1 MLALTNIALRRG
13 PKVLIENATFQ
24 IHAGQRMGVIG
35 ANGCGKSSLFAMI
48 MGKLEPDDGELAV
61 DPRYVIAHVAQES
74 PHGSNSAV
82 DYVMDG
88 DRELREVQ
96 AAIADGEADA
106 DKPDLHLL
114 YERLEAIDG
123 FTAESRASR
132 LLHGL
137 GFSSDDYAKSVKKFS
152 GGWRMRLNLARALMC
167 RSDILLLDEPTN
179 HLDLPAILW
188 LERWLQRYEGILL
201 VVSHD
206 RDFLDQICT
215 RIAHIEHRQINL
227 FTGNY
232 SQFEALRAEQ
242 LAQQQ
247 AMYVRQQ
254 KEIKHI
260 QSYVDRFRYKAS
272 KARQAQSRIKMLE
285 RMEQIAPAHVDSPF
299 RFHFIEPR
307 KQPQHLL
314 GLIDAAVGYGDDV
327 ILDKIDLNLSAGD
340 RVGLLGVNGAGKS
353 TLVKALATG
362 GTLLKGERLLSKD
375 TNIGYFA
382 QHQLELLQPERSPID
397 HLRDYA
403 PDDREQDH
411 RKYLGR
417 FGFSGE
423 RIFEPVAPFSGGEK
437 ARLVLALMI
446 RQGPNLLL
454 LDEPTNHLDL
464 EMRQALSVALI
475 EYTGALVVI
484 SHDRHLLRSVCDELL
499 IVHDGIVDRFNRS
512 LDDYP
517 AWLREQEEKAEQ
529 TTTRKQDSSAR
540 SVNKKQQRQE
550 QAQRRQR
557 LKPLHDKVKDV
568 EKRLAAHR
576 AELAELEA
584 RLSDESIYSDP
595 ERKDEMTQLVQSQAA
610 AKSAIETLEWEWL
623 EASEKLERA
632 RGSGFQPR

>member
-1 MLALTNIALRRG
+1 MYYRAMLALTNVSLRRG
-13 PKVLIENATFQ
+13 RKVLIENASFQ

-35 ANGCGKSSLFAMI
+35 ANGSGKSSLFAMLL
-48 MGKLEPDDGELAV
+48 GELEPDDGDVAL
-61 DPRYVIAHVAQES
+61 DPKDEVAHVAQES
-74 PHGSNSAV
+74 PHSSGSAV

-88 DRELREVQ
+88 DRELRAVQ
-96 AAIADGEADA
+96 AAIAEGEADA

-114 YERLEAIDG
+114 YERMEAIDG

-137 GFSSDDYAKSVKKFS
+137 GFSADEYGKAVKAFS

-188 LERWLQRYEGILL
+188 LERWLRRYEGILL

-206 RDFLDQICT
+206 RDFLDQVCT
-215 RIAHIEHRQINL
+215 RVAHIENETISL

-232 SQFEALRAEQ
+232 SQFETLRAEQ

-247 AMYVRQQ
+247 AMYSRQQ

-272 KARQAQSRIKMLE
+272 KARQAQSRLKMLE
-285 RMEQIAPAHVDSPF
+285 RMEKIAPAHVDSPF
-299 RFHFIEPR
+299 RFHFMEPK

-314 GLIDAAVGYGDDV
+314 GLSDAAVGYGDDV
-327 ILDKIDLNLSAGD
+327 ILDNIDLHLSAGD
-340 RVGLLGVNGAGKS
+340 RIGLLGVNGAGKS
-353 TLVKALATG
+353 TLVKGLSTG
-362 GTLLKGERLLSKD
+362 STLLKGERIVSKD
-375 TNIGYFA
+375 TRIGYFA
-382 QHQLELLQPERSPID
+382 QHQLELLRPEESPID
-397 HLRDYA
+397 HLRDFA

-411 RKYLGR
+411 RNYLGR

-499 IVHDGIVDRFNRS
+499 IVHDGVVDRFNRS
-512 LDDYP
+512 LDDYQT
-517 AWLREQEEKAEQ
+517 WLREQEEKTDRATE
-529 TTTRKQDSSAR
+529 KWKDAPAKN
-540 SVNKKQQRQE
+540 VNKKQQRQQ
-550 QAQRRQR
+550 QAQQRQR
-557 LKPLHDKVKDV
+557 LKPLHDKVKKI
-568 EKRLAAHR
+568 EKELASNR
-576 AELAELEA
+576 SRLAELETCLA
-584 RLSDESIYSDP
+584 DESIYADP
-595 ERKDEMTQLVQSQAA
+595 DRKDELTQLIQDQAA
-610 AKSAIETLEWEWL
+610 AKSSIESLEWEWL
-623 EASEKLERA
+623 ESSEELEQA
-632 RGSGFQPR
+632 K

>member
-1 MLALTNIALRRG
+1 MLALTNISLRRG
-13 PKVLIENATFQ
+13 PKVLIEGASLQ

-35 ANGCGKSSLFAMI
+35 ANGCGKSSLFAMLL
-48 MGKLEPDDGELAV
+48 GELEPDDGELV
-61 DPRYVIAHVAQES
+61 LDPRYEIAHVAQES
-74 PHGSNSAV
+74 PHGSGSAV

-88 DRELREVQ
+88 DRELRQVQ
-96 AAIADGEADA
+96 AAIAEGEAAA

-114 YERLEAIDG
+114 YERMEAIDG

-137 GFSSDDYAKSVKKFS
+137 GFSADDYRNPVKTFS

-188 LERWLQRYEGILL
+188 LERWLKRYEGILL

-206 RDFLDQICT
+206 RDFLDEVCT
-215 RIAHIEHRQINL
+215 RIAHIENQAVNL

-232 SQFEALRAEQ
+232 SQFETLRAEQ

-254 KEIKHI
+254 KQIKHI
-260 QSYVDRFRYKAS
+260 RSYVDRFRYKAT

-285 RMEQIAPAHVDSPF
+285 RMEQIAPAHVDSQF

-314 GLIDAAVGYGDDV
+314 GLTDAAVGYGEETVLDD
-327 ILDKIDLNLSAGD
+327 INLQISAGD
-340 RVGLLGVNGAGKS
+340 RIGLLGVNGAGKS
-353 TLVKALATG
+353 TLVKALSTG
-362 GTLLKGERLLSKD
+362 STLLKGERVLSKD
-375 TNIGYFA
+375 TQIGYFA
-382 QHQLELLQPERSPID
+382 QHQLELLRPEQSPID
-397 HLRDYA
+397 HLREYA
-403 PDDREQDH
+403 PDDREQDL
-411 RKYLGR
+411 RNYLGR
-417 FGFSGE
+417 FGFGGE

-475 EYTGALVVI
+475 EYSGALVVI
-484 SHDRHLLRSVCDELL
+484 SHDRHLLKSVCDELL
-499 IVHDGIVDRFNRS
+499 IVHDGIVDRFSRS

-517 AWLREQEEKAEQ
+517 AWLREQEEKFEQAEA
-529 TTTRKQDSSAR
+529 KWKDAPSGN
-540 SVNKKQQRQE
+540 VNRKQQRQE
-550 QAQRRQR
+550 QAQQRQR
-557 LKPLHDKVKDV
+557 LKPLRDRIKSV
-568 EKRLAAHR
+568 EKELAASRARLTELEERLAD
-576 AELAELEA
+576 EA
-584 RLSDESIYSDP
+584 IYADAA
-595 ERKDEMTQLVQSQAA
+595 RKDELVQLVQDQAA
-610 AKSAIETLEWEWL
+610 AKAALESLEWEWL
-623 EASEKLERA
+623 EASDKLEQA
-632 RGSGFQPR
+632 T

>member
-1 MLALTNIALRRG
+1 MLALTNISLRRG
-13 PKVLIENATFQ
+13 RKVLFENASFQ

-35 ANGCGKSSLFAMI
+35 ANGCGKSSLFAMLL
-48 MGKLEPDDGELAV
+48 GELEHDDGELAL
-61 DPRYVIAHVAQES
+61 DPKDEIAHVAQES
-74 PHGSNSAV
+74 PHGDGSAV

-88 DRELREVQ
+88 DRELRAVQ
-96 AAIADGEADA
+96 AAIAEGEADA

-114 YERLEAIDG
+114 YERMEAIDG

-137 GFSSDDYAKSVKKFS
+137 GFSADEYAKPVNAFS
-152 GGWRMRLNLARALMC
+152 GGWRMRLNLSRALMC

-188 LERWLQRYEGILL
+188 LERWLKRYEGILL

-215 RIAHIEHRQINL
+215 RVAHIENETISL

-232 SQFEALRAEQ
+232 SQFETLRAEQ

-247 AMYVRQQ
+247 AMYSRQQ

-260 QSYVDRFRYKAS
+260 QGYVDRFRYKAS
-272 KARQAQSRIKMLE
+272 KARQAQSRLKMLE
-285 RMEQIAPAHVDSPF
+285 RMEKIAPAHVDSPF
-299 RFHFIEPR
+299 RFHFMEPK

-314 GLIDAAVGYGDDV
+314 GLIDATVGYGDDV
-327 ILDKIDLNLSAGD
+327 VLDNVVLNLSAGD
-340 RVGLLGVNGAGKS
+340 RIGLLGVNGAGKS
-353 TLVKALATG
+353 TLVKALSTG
-362 GTLLKGERLLSKD
+362 STLLDGERVLSKD
-375 TNIGYFA
+375 TKIGYFA
-382 QHQLELLQPERSPID
+382 QHQLELLRPEQSPID
-397 HLRDYA
+397 HLRDFA
-403 PDDREQDH
+403 PDDREQEH
-411 RKYLGR
+411 RSYLGR

-499 IVHDGIVDRFNRS
+499 IVHDGVVDRFNRS
-512 LDDYP
+512 LDDYQT
-517 AWLREQEEKAEQ
+517 WLREQEEKAEQ
-529 TTTRKQDSSAR
+529 ATAKWKDSPAK

-550 QAQRRQR
+550 QAQQRQR
-557 LKPLHDKVKDV
+557 LKPLYDKIKDV
-568 EKRLAAHR
+568 EKDLAASR
-576 AELAELEA
+576 LKLTELEA
-584 RLSDESIYSDP
+584 RLTDETIYADP
-595 ERKDEMTQLVQSQAA
+595 SRKDELTQLVQDQAA
-610 AKSAIETLEWEWL
+610 TKSTIESLEWEWL
-623 EASEKLERA
+623 EASEKLEQA
-632 RGSGFQPR
+632 N

>member
-1 MLALTNIALRRG
+1 MRIIAPVMLALTNISLRRG
-13 PKVLIENATFQ
+13 RKVLIENASFQ

-35 ANGCGKSSLFAMI
+35 ANGCGKSSLFAMLL
-48 MGKLEPDDGELAV
+48 GELEPDDGEFAL
-61 DPRYVIAHVAQES
+61 DPKDEIAHVAQES
-74 PHGSNSAV
+74 PHGCGSAV

-88 DRELREVQ
+88 DRELRAVQ
-96 AAIADGEADA
+96 AAIAEGESVA

-114 YERLEAIDG
+114 YERMEAIDG

-137 GFSSDDYAKSVKKFS
+137 GFAAEEYAKPVKAFS

-188 LERWLQRYEGILL
+188 LERWLKRYEGILL
-201 VVSHD
+201 LVSHD

-215 RIAHIEHRQINL
+215 RIAHIENETIHL

-232 SQFEALRAEQ
+232 SQFETLRAEQ

-247 AMYVRQQ
+247 SMYSRQQ

-260 QSYVDRFRYKAS
+260 QSYIDRFRYKAS
-272 KARQAQSRIKMLE
+272 KSRQAQSRLKMLE
-285 RMEQIAPAHVDSPF
+285 RMEKIAPAHVDSPF
-299 RFHFIEPR
+299 RFHFMEPK

-327 ILDKIDLNLSAGD
+327 ILDNIDLNLSAGD
-340 RVGLLGVNGAGKS
+340 RIGLLGVNGAGKS
-353 TLVKALATG
+353 TLVKALSTG
-362 GTLLKGERLLSKD
+362 STLLKGERVLSKD
-375 TNIGYFA
+375 TKIGYFA
-382 QHQLELLQPERSPID
+382 QHQLELLRPEHSPID

-403 PDDREQDH
+403 PGDREQDH
-411 RKYLGR
+411 RNYLGR

-484 SHDRHLLRSVCDELL
+484 SHDRHLLRSICDELL
-499 IVHDGIVDRFNRS
+499 IVHDGMVDRFNRS

-517 AWLREQEEKAEQ
+517 TWLREQEEKADQATAKWKESPA
-529 TTTRKQDSSAR
+529 KSI
-540 SVNKKQQRQE
+540 NKKQQRQQ

-557 LKPLHDKVKDV
+557 LKPLHDNVRAL
-568 EKRLAAHR
+568 EKELASNRLKLTELETRLA
-576 AELAELEA
+576 
-584 RLSDESIYSDP
+584 DESIYADP
-595 ERKDEMTQLVQSQAA
+595 SRKDELTQLVQDHAA
-610 AKSAIETLEWEWL
+610 AKSTIESLEWEWL
-623 EASEKLERA
+623 EASEKLEQA
-632 RGSGFQPR
+632 N

>member
-1 MLALTNIALRRG
+1 MLSLTNIALRRG
-13 PKVLIENATFQ
+13 RKVLIENASFQ
-24 IHAGQRMGVIG
+24 VHAGQRMGVIG
-35 ANGCGKSSLFAMI
+35 ANGCGKSSLFAMLL
-48 MGKLEPDDGELAV
+48 GELEPDDGDLAL
-61 DPRYVIAHVAQES
+61 DAKDVIAHVAQES
-74 PHGSNSAV
+74 PHGSGSAV

-88 DRELREVQ
+88 DPELREIQ
-96 AAIADGEADA
+96 AALANYGDS
-106 DKPDLHLL
+106 DLNSANKVTVTL
-114 YERLEAIDG
+114 YERMETIDG
-123 FTAESRASR
+123 FTADSRASR

-137 GFSSDDYAKSVKKFS
+137 GFSADEYSKPVKEFS

-188 LERWLQRYEGILL
+188 LERWLKRYEGILL
-201 VVSHD
+201 IVSHD
-206 RDFLDQICT
+206 RDFLDQVCT
-215 RIAHIEHRQINL
+215 RIAHIEHEQVHL

-232 SQFEALRAEQ
+232 SQFESLRAEQ

-247 AMYVRQQ
+247 SMFTRQQ

-272 KARQAQSRIKMLE
+272 KARQAQSRLKMLE
-285 RMEQIAPAHVDSPF
+285 RMEHIAPAHVDSPF
-299 RFHFIEPR
+299 RFHFLEPK

-314 GLIDAAVGYGDDV
+314 GLTDASAGYGDDV
-327 ILDKIDLNLSAGD
+327 ILDNINLNLSAGD
-340 RVGLLGVNGAGKS
+340 RIGLLGVNGAGKS
-353 TLVKALATG
+353 TLVKALSTG
-362 GTLLKGERLLSKD
+362 STLLAGERVLSKD
-375 TNIGYFA
+375 TKIGYFA
-382 QHQLELLQPERSPID
+382 QHQLELLRPEHSPID

-411 RKYLGR
+411 RNYLGR
-417 FGFSGE
+417 FGFGGE

-475 EYTGALVVI
+475 EYSGALVVI

-512 LDDYP
+512 IDDYP
-517 AWLREQEEKAEQ
+517 AWLKEQDENAEKIVE
-529 TTTRKQDSSAR
+529 KWQDEPDKP
-540 SVNKKQQRQE
+540 VNKKQQRQE

-557 LKPLHDKVKDV
+557 LKPLYDKIRDV
-568 EKRLAAHR
+568 DKKLANSR
-576 AELAELEA
+576 TQLAKF
-584 RLSDESIYSDP
+584 DECLADETLYTDA
-595 ERKDEMTQLVQSQAA
+595 ERKDELKKLVKDQAA
-610 AKSAIETLEWEWL
+610 VKSEIEALEWDWL
-623 EASEKLERA
+623 EASEELEKA
-632 RGSGFQPR
+632 N

>member
-1 MLALTNIALRRG
+1 MLALTNISLRRG
-13 PKVLIENATFQ
+13 RKVLIEKASFQ
-24 IHAGQRMGVIG
+24 VHAGQRMGVIG
-35 ANGCGKSSLFAMI
+35 ANGCGKSSLFAMFL
-48 MGKLEPDDGELAV
+48 GELEPDDGELAL
-61 DPRYVIAHVAQES
+61 DTKDVIAHVAQES
-74 PHGSNSAV
+74 PHGSGSAV

-88 DRELREVQ
+88 DYELREVQ
-96 AAIADGEADA
+96 TAIAAGEADENQ
-106 DKPDLHLL
+106 PDLHIL
-114 YERLEAIDG
+114 YERMEAIDG
-123 FTAESRASR
+123 FTADSRASR

-137 GFSSDDYAKSVKKFS
+137 GFSADEYQKPVKAFS

-188 LERWLQRYEGILL
+188 LERWLKRYEGILL
-201 VVSHD
+201 IVSHD
-206 RDFLDQICT
+206 RDFLDQVCT
-215 RIAHIEHRQINL
+215 RIAHIEHEEIRL

-232 SQFEALRAEQ
+232 SQFESQRAEQ

-247 AMYVRQQ
+247 AMFTRQQ

-272 KARQAQSRIKMLE
+272 KARQAQSRLKMLE

-299 RFHFIEPR
+299 RFHFIEPK

-314 GLIDAAVGYGDDV
+314 GLTDASVGYGEDV
-327 ILDKIDLNLSAGD
+327 ILDKINLNLSAGD
-340 RVGLLGVNGAGKS
+340 RIGLLGVNGAGKS
-353 TLVKALATG
+353 TLVKALSTG
-362 GTLLKGERLLSKD
+362 STLLTGDRVLSKD
-375 TNIGYFA
+375 TRIGYFA
-382 QHQLELLQPERSPID
+382 QHQLELLRPEHSPID

-411 RKYLGR
+411 RNYLGR

-499 IVHDGIVDRFNRS
+499 IVHDGIVDRFDRS
-512 LDDYP
+512 IDDYP
-517 AWLREQEEKAEQ
+517 AWLKEQEENAEKVAAKWQ
-529 TTTRKQDSSAR
+529 DEPAKQVS
-540 SVNKKQQRQE
+540 KKQQRQE
-550 QAQRRQR
+550 QALRRQR
-557 LKPLHDKVKDV
+557 LKPLYDKVRNIEKDLASNRSQLI
-568 EKRLAAHR
+568 ELDERLA
-576 AELAELEA
+576 
-584 RLSDESIYSDP
+584 DESLYSDTN
-595 ERKDEMTQLVQSQAA
+595 RKDELKQLVKDQAA
-610 AKSAIETLEWEWL
+610 VKAAIEALEWDWL
-623 EASEKLERA
+623 EASEELEKHD
-632 RGSGFQPR
+632 

>member
-1 MLALTNIALRRG
+1 MLALTNISLRRG
-13 PKVLIENATFQ
+13 RKVLIENASFQ
-24 IHAGQRMGVIG
+24 VHAGQRMGVIG
-35 ANGCGKSSLFAMI
+35 ANGCGKSSLFAMFL
-48 MGKLEPDDGELAV
+48 GELEPDDGELV
-61 DPRYVIAHVAQES
+61 LDTKDIIAHVAQES
-74 PHGSNSAV
+74 PHGSGSAV

-88 DRELREVQ
+88 DSELREVQ
-96 AAIADGEADA
+96 AAIAAGEADESQ
-106 DKPDLHLL
+106 PDLHIL
-114 YERLEAIDG
+114 YERMEAIDG
-123 FTAESRASR
+123 FTADSRASR

-137 GFSSDDYAKSVKKFS
+137 GFSADEYQKPVKAFS

-188 LERWLQRYEGILL
+188 LERWLKRYEGILL
-201 VVSHD
+201 IVSHD
-206 RDFLDQICT
+206 RDFLDQVCT
-215 RIAHIEHRQINL
+215 RIAHIEHEEIRL

-232 SQFEALRAEQ
+232 SQFESQRAEQ

-247 AMYVRQQ
+247 AMFTRQQ

-272 KARQAQSRIKMLE
+272 KARQAQSRLKMLE
-285 RMEQIAPAHVDSPF
+285 RMEHIAPAHVDSPF
-299 RFHFIEPR
+299 RFHFIEPKR
-307 KQPQHLL
+307 QPQHLL
-314 GLIDAAVGYGDDV
+314 GLTDASVGYGEDV
-327 ILDKIDLNLSAGD
+327 ILDKINLNLSAGD
-340 RVGLLGVNGAGKS
+340 RIGLLGVNGAGKS
-353 TLVKALATG
+353 TLVKALSTG
-362 GTLLKGERLLSKD
+362 STLLTGDRVLSKD
-375 TNIGYFA
+375 TRIGYFA
-382 QHQLELLQPERSPID
+382 QHQLELLRPDHSPID

-411 RKYLGR
+411 RNYLGR

-512 LDDYP
+512 IDDYP
-517 AWLREQEEKAEQ
+517 AWLKEQEENAEQ
-529 TTTRKQDSSAR
+529 VAAKWQDEPAKQVS
-540 SVNKKQQRQE
+540 KKQQRQE
-550 QAQRRQR
+550 QALRRQR
-557 LKPLHDKVKDV
+557 LKPLYDKVRNV
-568 EKRLAAHR
+568 EKDLASNRSQLVALD
-576 AELAELEA
+576 ECLA
-584 RLSDESIYSDP
+584 DESLYSDAN
-595 ERKDEMTQLVQSQAA
+595 RKDELKQLVKDQAA
-610 AKSAIETLEWEWL
+610 VKARIEALEWDWL
-623 EASEKLERA
+623 EASEELEKHD
-632 RGSGFQPR
+632 

>member
-1 MLALTNIALRRG
+1 MLALTNISLRRG
-13 PKVLIENATFQ
+13 RKVLLESASFQ

-35 ANGCGKSSLFAMI
+35 ANGCGKSSLFAMLL
-48 MGKLEPDDGELAV
+48 GELEPDDGELV
-61 DPRYVIAHVAQES
+61 LDPRHEIAHVAQES
-74 PHGSNSAV
+74 PRGSGSAI

-88 DRELREVQ
+88 DHELRQVQ
-96 AAIADGEADA
+96 AAIAEGEAAA

-114 YERLEAIDG
+114 YERMEAIDG

-137 GFSSDDYAKSVKKFS
+137 GFAADEYAKPVDAFS

-188 LERWLQRYEGILL
+188 LERWLKRYEGILL

-215 RIAHIEHRQINL
+215 RVAHIENETISL

-232 SQFEALRAEQ
+232 SQFETLRAEQ

-247 AMYVRQQ
+247 AMYSRQQ

-272 KARQAQSRIKMLE
+272 KARQAQSRLKMLE
-285 RMEQIAPAHVDSPF
+285 RMEKIAPAHVDSPF
-299 RFHFIEPR
+299 RFHFMEPK

-314 GLIDAAVGYGDDV
+314 GLIDATVGYGDDV
-327 ILDKIDLNLSAGD
+327 ILDNVVVNLSAGD
-340 RVGLLGVNGAGKS
+340 RIGLLGVNGAGKS
-353 TLVKALATG
+353 TLVKALSTG
-362 GTLLKGERLLSKD
+362 STLLNGERVVSKD
-375 TNIGYFA
+375 TKIGYFA
-382 QHQLELLQPERSPID
+382 QHQLELLRPEESPID

-403 PDDREQDH
+403 PSDREQDH
-411 RKYLGR
+411 RNYLGR

-512 LDDYP
+512 LDEYQ
-517 AWLREQEEKAEQ
+517 AWLREQEDKAEQ
-529 TTTRKQDSSAR
+529 ATAKWKEGPAKSL
-540 SVNKKQQRQE
+540 NKKQQRQQ
-550 QAQRRQR
+550 QAQRRQL
-557 LKPLHDKVKDV
+557 LKPLYDKVKVV
-568 EKRLAAHR
+568 EKELASNRSRLTELETRLA
-576 AELAELEA
+576 
-584 RLSDESIYSDP
+584 DESIYADSA
-595 ERKDEMTQLVQSQAA
+595 RKDELTQLVQDQAA
-610 AKSAIETLEWEWL
+610 AKSTIESLEWEWL
-623 EASEKLERA
+623 EASEKLEKA
-632 RGSGFQPR
+632 N

>member
-1 MLALTNIALRRG
+1 MLALSNISLRRG
-13 PKVLIENATFQ
+13 RKVLVEGVSFQ

-35 ANGCGKSSLFAMI
+35 ANGSGKSSLFAMVL
-48 MGKLEPDDGELAV
+48 GELEPDDGEFSL
-61 DPRYVIAHVAQES
+61 DPKDQIAHVAQES
-74 PHGSNSAV
+74 PHSSGSAV

-88 DRELREVQ
+88 DHELRTVQ
-96 AAIADGEADA
+96 AAIAEGEAAA
-106 DKPDLHLL
+106 DHPDLHLL

-137 GFSSDDYAKSVKKFS
+137 GFAADEYAKPVKEFS

-188 LERWLQRYEGILL
+188 LERWLKRYEGILL
-201 VVSHD
+201 LVSHD

-215 RIAHIEHRQINL
+215 RVAHIENETINL

-232 SQFEALRAEQ
+232 SQFETLRAEQ

-247 AMYVRQQ
+247 AMYARQQ
-254 KEIKHI
+254 KQIKHI

-272 KARQAQSRIKMLE
+272 KARQAQSRLKMLE
-285 RMEQIAPAHVDSPF
+285 RMEKIAAAHVDSPF
-299 RFHFIEPR
+299 RFHFIEPQ

-314 GLIDAAVGYGDDV
+314 GLIDASVGYGDEV
-327 ILDKIDLNLSAGD
+327 ILGNIDLNLSAGD
-340 RVGLLGVNGAGKS
+340 RIGLLGVNGAGKS
-353 TLVKALATG
+353 TLVKALSTG
-362 GTLLKGERLLSKD
+362 STLLKGERVLSKD
-375 TNIGYFA
+375 TKIGYFA
-382 QHQLELLQPERSPID
+382 QHQLELLRPEHSPID

-411 RKYLGR
+411 RNYLGR

-512 LDDYP
+512 LDEYP
-517 AWLREQEEKAEQ
+517 AWLREQEKMSEQ
-529 TTTRKQDSSAR
+529 AAAKWQNGPAR
-540 SVNKKQQRQE
+540 TVNKKQQRQE

-557 LKPLHDKVKDV
+557 LKPLYDRVRDV
-568 EKRLAAHR
+568 ET
-576 AELAELEA
+576 ELAENRSRLTELEA
-584 RLSDESIYSDP
+584 RLADESIYLDAS
-595 ERKDEMTQLVQSQAA
+595 RKDELTQLVQDQAA
-610 AKSAIETLEWEWL
+610 AKSAIESLEWEWI
-623 EASEKLERA
+623 EASENLE
-632 RGSGFQPR
+632 QVT

>member
-1 MLALTNIALRRG
+1 MLALTNISLRRG
-13 PKVLIENATFQ
+13 RKVLIENASFQ
-24 IHAGQRMGVIG
+24 VHAGQRMGVIG
-35 ANGCGKSSLFAMI
+35 ANGCGKSSLFAMFL
-48 MGKLEPDDGELAV
+48 GELEPDDGELAL
-61 DPRYVIAHVAQES
+61 DTKDVIAHVAQES
-74 PHGSNSAV
+74 PHGSGSAV

-96 AAIADGEADA
+96 TAIAAGEADENQ
-106 DKPDLHLL
+106 PDLHIL
-114 YERLEAIDG
+114 YERMEAIDG
-123 FTAESRASR
+123 FTADSRASR

-137 GFSSDDYAKSVKKFS
+137 GFSADEYQKPVKAFS

-188 LERWLQRYEGILL
+188 LERWLKRYEGILL
-201 VVSHD
+201 IVSHD
-206 RDFLDQICT
+206 RDFLDQVCT
-215 RIAHIEHRQINL
+215 RIAHIEHEEVRL

-232 SQFEALRAEQ
+232 SQFESQRAEQ

-247 AMYVRQQ
+247 AMFTRQQ
-254 KEIKHI
+254 KDIKHI

-272 KARQAQSRIKMLE
+272 KARQAQSRLKMLE

-299 RFHFIEPR
+299 RFHFIEPK

-314 GLIDAAVGYGDDV
+314 GLTDASVGYGDDV
-327 ILDKIDLNLSAGD
+327 ILDKINLNLSAGD
-340 RVGLLGVNGAGKS
+340 RIGLLGVNGAGKS
-353 TLVKALATG
+353 TLVKALSTG
-362 GTLLKGERLLSKD
+362 STLLSGDRVLSKD
-375 TNIGYFA
+375 TKIGYFA
-382 QHQLELLQPERSPID
+382 QHQLELLRPEHSPID

-411 RKYLGR
+411 RNYLGR

-499 IVHDGIVDRFNRS
+499 IVHDGIVDRFDRS
-512 LDDYP
+512 IDDYP
-517 AWLREQEEKAEQ
+517 AWLKEQEENAEQ
-529 TTTRKQDSSAR
+529 VAAKWQDEPTKQVS
-540 SVNKKQQRQE
+540 KKQQRQE
-550 QAQRRQR
+550 QALRRQR
-557 LKPLHDKVKDV
+557 LKPLYDKVRNIEKDLASNRSQLV
-568 EKRLAAHR
+568 KLDERLA
-576 AELAELEA
+576 
-584 RLSDESIYSDP
+584 DESLYSDAN
-595 ERKDEMTQLVQSQAA
+595 RKDELKQLVKDQAA
-610 AKSAIETLEWEWL
+610 VKAVIETLEWDWL
-623 EASEKLERA
+623 EASEELEKHD
-632 RGSGFQPR
+632 

>member
-1 MLALTNIALRRG
+1 MLALINISLRRG
-13 PKVLIENATFQ
+13 RKVLIENASFQ

-35 ANGCGKSSLFAMI
+35 ANGCGKSTMFAMLL
-48 MGKLEPDDGELAV
+48 GELEADDGELAL
-61 DPRYVIAHVAQES
+61 DPKDEIAHVAQES
-74 PHGSNSAV
+74 PHGSGSAV
-82 DYVMDG
+82 DYVLDG
-88 DRELREVQ
+88 DVELRTVQ
-96 AAIADGEADA
+96 AAIAEGESDA
-106 DKPDLHLL
+106 AKPDLHLL

-137 GFSSDDYAKSVKKFS
+137 GFAADEFGKAVKEFS

-188 LERWLQRYEGILL
+188 LERWLKRYEGILL
-201 VVSHD
+201 LISHD

-215 RIAHIEHRQINL
+215 RILHIENETISL

-232 SQFEALRAEQ
+232 SQFEVLRAEQ
-242 LAQQQ
+242 LSQQQ
-247 AMYVRQQ
+247 AMYVRQKKQ
-254 KEIKHI
+254 IKHI

-299 RFHFIEPR
+299 QFRFIEPK

-314 GLIDAAVGYGDDV
+314 GLMDATLGYGDDI
-327 ILDKIDLNLSAGD
+327 ILENVNLNLSAGD
-340 RVGLLGVNGAGKS
+340 RIGLLGVNGAGKS
-353 TLVKALATG
+353 TLVKALSTG

-375 TNIGYFA
+375 TKIGYFA
-382 QHQLELLQPERSPID
+382 QHQLELLHPERSPID

-403 PDDREQDH
+403 PADREQDH
-411 RKYLGR
+411 RNYLGR

-464 EMRQALSVALI
+464 EMRQALSIALI

-512 LDDYP
+512 IDDYP
-517 AWLREQEEKAEQ
+517 TWLKEQEEKPEKATVGGASCPE
-529 TTTRKQDSSAR
+529 KAP
-540 SVNKKQQRQE
+540 NKKQQRQE
-550 QAQRRQR
+550 QA
-557 LKPLHDKVKDV
+557 
-568 EKRLAAHR
+568 
-576 AELAELEA
+576 
-584 RLSDESIYSDP
+584 LSPSN
-595 ERKDEMTQLVQSQAA
+595 
-610 AKSAIETLEWEWL
+610 
-623 EASEKLERA
+623 
-632 RGSGFQPR
+632 GSGSKRVKIWNRRHEMYPHANCQEADR

>member
-1 MLALTNIALRRG
+1 MLNLTNIALRRG
-13 PKVLIENATFQ
+13 PKLLIENASLQ
-24 IHAGQRMGVIG
+24 AHPGQRVGVIG

-48 MGKLEPDDGELAV
+48 MGELDPDDGEFFI
-61 DPRYVIAHVAQES
+61 DSDDIIAHVAQES
-74 PHGSNSAV
+74 PHGAGAAV

-88 DRELREVQ
+88 DSELRDVQ
-96 AAIADGEADA
+96 QAIADGEADA
-106 DKPDLHLL
+106 SAPDLHLL
-114 YERLEAIDG
+114 YERMEAIDG
-123 FTAESRASR
+123 FAAESRAAR

-137 GFSSDDYAKSVKKFS
+137 GFAASDYRKPVREFS

-201 VVSHD
+201 VISHD
-206 RDFLDQICT
+206 RDFLDQVCT
-215 RIAHIEHRQINL
+215 RIAHIEHEQLQL

-232 SQFEALRAEQ
+232 SQFELLRAEQ

-247 AMYVRQQ
+247 SMYNRQQ

-272 KARQAQSRIKMLE
+272 KARQAQSRLKMLE

-299 RFHFIEPR
+299 RFHFIEPA

-314 GLIDAAVGYGDDV
+314 GLTDASVGYGDTV
-327 ILDKIDLNLSAGD
+327 VLDQVNLNLSAGD
-340 RVGLLGVNGAGKS
+340 RLGLLGVNGAGKS
-353 TLVKALATG
+353 TLVKALSTG
-362 GTLLKGERLLSKD
+362 DTVLTGDRVISKD
-375 TNIGYFA
+375 TKIGYFA
-382 QHQLELLQPERSPID
+382 QHQLELLRPDLSPID

-411 RKYLGR
+411 RNYLGR
-417 FGFSGE
+417 FGFGGE
-423 RIFEPVAPFSGGEK
+423 RIFEPVEPFSGGEK

-475 EYTGALVVI
+475 EYAGALVVI

-499 IVHDGIVDRFNRS
+499 IVHDGRVERFTES

-517 AWLREQEEKAEQ
+517 AWLKEREEKAGETSTDNQ
-529 TTTRKQDSSAR
+529 PESQKTTS
-540 SVNKKQQRQE
+540 KKQQRQE
-550 QAQRRQR
+550 TAQRRKR
-557 LKPLHDKVKDV
+557 LKPFYDAVRDIESNLSACRLKLSDFDS
-568 EKRLAAHR
+568 RLAD
-576 AELAELEA
+576 EA
-584 RLSDESIYSDP
+584 LYSDSD
-595 ERKDEMTQLVQSQAA
+595 RKDELRQLMQDQANLRS
-610 AKSAIETLEWEWL
+610 KIDTLETQWL
-623 EASEKLERA
+623 EASEALEKA
-632 RGSGFQPR
+632 D

>member
-1 MLALTNIALRRG
+1 MLALSNISLRRG
-13 PKVLIENATFQ
+13 RKVLVEGVSFQ

-35 ANGCGKSSLFAMI
+35 ANGSGKSSLFAMLL
-48 MGKLEPDDGELAV
+48 GELEAEDGELAL
-61 DPRYVIAHVAQES
+61 DPKAEIAHVAQES
-74 PHGSNSAV
+74 PHGNCSAV

-88 DRELREVQ
+88 DRELRTVQ
-96 AAIADGEADA
+96 AAIAEGEAAA

-114 YERLEAIDG
+114 YERMEAIEG

-137 GFSSDDYAKSVKKFS
+137 GFAAEEYTKPVLEFS

-188 LERWLQRYEGILL
+188 LERWLKRYEGILL

-215 RIAHIEHRQINL
+215 RIAHIENETISL

-232 SQFEALRAEQ
+232 SQFETLRAQQ

-247 AMYVRQQ
+247 AMYARQQ
-254 KEIKHI
+254 KQIKHI
-260 QSYVDRFRYKAS
+260 QSFVDRFRYKAS

-285 RMEQIAPAHVDSPF
+285 RMQQIAPAHVDSPF
-299 RFHFIEPR
+299 RFHFIEPQ

-314 GLIDAAVGYGDDV
+314 GLTDAAVGYGENV
-327 ILDKIDLNLSAGD
+327 ILDNIDLNLIAGD
-340 RVGLLGVNGAGKS
+340 RIGLLGVNGAGKS
-353 TLVKALATG
+353 TLVKALSTG
-362 GTLLKGERLLSKD
+362 STLLKGERILSKD
-375 TNIGYFA
+375 TKIGYFA
-382 QHQLELLQPERSPID
+382 QHQLELLRPEHSPID

-411 RKYLGR
+411 RNYLGR

-512 LDDYP
+512 LDEYP
-517 AWLREQEEKAEQ
+517 AWLREQEKMSEQ
-529 TTTRKQDSSAR
+529 AAAKWQNGPAR
-540 SVNKKQQRQE
+540 TVNKKQQRQE

-557 LKPLHDKVKDV
+557 LKPLYDRVRDV
-568 EKRLAAHR
+568 ET
-576 AELAELEA
+576 ELAENRSRLTELEA
-584 RLSDESIYSDP
+584 RLADESIYLDAS
-595 ERKDEMTQLVQSQAA
+595 RKDELTQLVQDQAA
-610 AKSAIETLEWEWL
+610 AKSAIESLEWEWI
-623 EASEKLERA
+623 EASENLE
-632 RGSGFQPR
+632 QVT